1 MMPMM
6 MTRGAA
12 SPTPS
17 PATINT
23 GKLFRTFQ
31 VRKETINEE
40 SRTVEL
46 SFSSE
51 TPVPRWFGNEILDH
65 GPKAMRLGR
74 LKAGGPFLMDHDPY
88 DHRGVIETI
97 TISDK
102 RGVATVRLSKSVR
115 GEELWQDIRDG
126 IRTNISV
133 GYFIHAMRLE
143 SEKDG
148 IKTYRATDWEPYEI
162 SSVAMPADLS
172 VGIGRAEDKDF
183 PHETSLE
190 TPTEENRTM
199 EKCPHC
205 QRDLVA
211 GACTC
216 EGYRAANPPAGVRT
230 ATVPGSGFSE
240 TDVVANERSRVKQ
253 IEDLASRFPQ
263 LSGIG
268 ELARDFRNNGRSA
281 DEFQTALLQRLGQPA
296 ATTAEPIADLL
307 NAREDKEYSV
317 RNAILCAL
325 GERTSGI
332 ETDVHQHIEKKL
344 GRGSAGIFIPLSLKS
359 RGQRTAVAG
368 AVSTLA
374 AASGGGMVDT
384 QLMPLIEILR
394 SKMMTR
400 ALGAR
405 VLSGLVGNLSFP
417 KQVASAVL
425 YWMAE
430 NSGTDV
436 TESDLSAFL
445 GSIALG
451 PKSAQATTAVTRQML
466 AQGSEDIEMLIRDD
480 LAAVNALGLDFAAI
494 AGTGSNNQPRG
505 ILNTTGIGSV
515 VGGTDG
521 AAPAWSHIVDL
532 ETEVSV
538 DNADIGTLAYLTN
551 AKVRGKLKQTPKVA
565 GQDTFIWGNGTGGF
579 GELNGYRAAASNQ
592 VPSNL
597 TKGGAN
603 AVCSGIIYGNWN
615 DLMIGEWGVLEI
627 IADPYTLK
635 KQGLIELTSFM
646 MADVAIRR
654 AESFAAMK
662 DALTD

>member
-1 MMPMM
+1 M

-12 SPTPS
+12 NPPPKTDK
-17 PATINT
+17 INT

-31 VRKETINEE
+31 VRAETLNEE
-40 SRTVEL
+40 ARTVEL

-88 DHRGVIETI
+88 DHRGVIEAI
-97 TISDK
+97 AINDK
-102 RGVATVRLSKSVR
+102 RGVATIRLSKSAR

-126 IRTNISV
+126 IRPNISV

-143 SEKDG
+143 NEKDG
-148 IKTYRATDWEPYEI
+148 VKTYRATDWEPYEI

-183 PHETSLE
+183 PHETQLE

-199 EKCPHC
+199 KCTKCGRDLVEGVCPHC
-205 QRDLVA
+205 AEEERKS
-211 GACTC
+211 
-216 EGYRAANPPAGVRT
+216 AAALALRNV
-230 ATVPGSGFSE
+230 S
-240 TDVVANERSRVKQ
+240 VVAPGADVASAVTAERGRVTQ
-253 IEDLASRFPQ
+253 IEALASRFPQ
-263 LSGIG
+263 LTGIAD
-268 ELARDFRNNGRSA
+268 LARDFRNNGRSA

-296 ATTAEPIADLL
+296 VTTAEPIGDLFSE
-307 NAREDKEYSV
+307 REDKEYSV

-325 GERTSGI
+325 GERTAGI

-359 RGQRTAVAG
+359 RGQRAAVAG
-368 AVSTLA
+368 AVSSLA
-374 AASGGGMVDT
+374 SASGAGMIDT
-384 QLMPLIEILR
+384 QVMPLIEILR
-394 SKMMTR
+394 NKMMTR

-480 LAAVNALGLDFAAI
+480 LAAVNALGLDYAAI

-521 AAPAWSHIVDL
+521 LAAAWAHIVKL
-532 ETEVSV
+532 ETEVAV
-538 DNADIGTLAYLTN
+538 DNADVGTMAYLTN
-551 AKVRGKLKQTPKVA
+551 AKVRGALKTTPKVS
-565 GQDTFIWGNGTGGF
+565 GGTESFIWEKGAGGF
-579 GELNGYRAAASNQ
+579 GELNGYRAAATNQ
-592 VPSNL
+592 VPGNL

-603 AVCSGIIYGNWN
+603 GTCSAMIFGNFN

-662 DALTD
+662 DILTP